1 VTRGRRGAGQWRH
14 TPRTSCSTRAASTA
28 SAPRV
33 CVLARP
39 GSGQSPLGPP
49 GPRRC
54 GQWAVDA
61 LSSSLRGAWG
71 APSCGLGR
79 TAATRTSARSHAIAQ
94 LRRAFAFAPPLPP
107 LPSLS
112 PREEAAPVPGSGLL
126 YSAAQGHVFICT
138 SPSPPFPPKPR
149 HRRLVCQITVFNCTC
164 LSDYLWESGGG
175 AEGAENVAS
184 LCKRRKTLSPSKRPQ
199 PRVTRT
205 SAGPDSDFAPHDSVG
220 ERGRSNSALPAGRHP
235 LGWCGASYLLDPP
248 SPRKSPR
255 GVFRVEG
262 QS

>member
-79 TAATRTSARSHAIAQ
+79 TQPRNSPIAKSFR
-94 LRRAFAFAPPLPP
+94 L
-107 LPSLS
+107 
-112 PREEAAPVPGSGLL
+112 
-126 YSAAQGHVFICT
+126 CT
-138 SPSPPFPPKPR
+138 SSSP
-149 HRRLVCQITVFNCTC
+149 
-164 LSDYLWESGGG
+164 
-175 AEGAENVAS
+175 
-184 LCKRRKTLSPSKRPQ
+184 
-199 PRVTRT
+199 
-205 SAGPDSDFAPHDSVG
+205 
-220 ERGRSNSALPAGRHP
+220 SALPLAQGGGGP
-235 LGWCGASYLLDPP
+235 G
-248 SPRKSPR
+248 PRLRAALFR
-255 GVFRVEG
+255 GPGSCIYMHISLATLSTEAQAPETCLPNHCF
-262 QS
+262 